1 MCLFYLFTKKAVK
14 ARKVVKK
21 NKCDVLLT
29 RDGAWL
35 LVPASFRAR
44 PTALPGADTWAEIGG
59 EWIHK
64 LLVIVIAVLFCV
76 HDIMAVTPVWFMVV
90 DHNIT
95 CVLRH
100 ANCVDVP
107 FDGFV
112 DHFLKRIKAL
122 GWEILSDAS
131 GDLNVWKLRTPLPSQ
146 DVDQEC
152 LAKLKDQ
159 ENLER
164 GEGEYEGGEE
174 KKKRKLKPKG
184 KGKEKAKSEEEK
196 QEGAFALLLKPD
208 DKISS
213 HFEPEELTVHDA
225 RIQVLVQI
233 PAKAGGTS
241 YRAVSTRCWL
251 IQLRM

>member
-1 MCLFYLFTKKAVK
+1 M
-14 ARKVVKK
+14 
-21 NKCDVLLT
+21 
-29 RDGAWL
+29 
-35 LVPASFRAR
+35 
-44 PTALPGADTWAEIGG
+44 
-59 EWIHK
+59 
-64 LLVIVIAVLFCV
+64 
-76 HDIMAVTPVWFMVV
+76 
-90 DHNIT
+90 
-95 CVLRH
+95 
-100 ANCVDVP
+100 DVP
-107 FDGFV
+107 SDGLV
-112 DHFLKRIKAL
+112 YHFLKGIKAL

-131 GDLNVWKLRTPLPSQ
+131 GDLNVWKLRTPLPSKDVNQ
-146 DVDQEC
+146 DC

-174 KKKRKLKPKG
+174 KEKKKRKPKPKG

-213 HFEPEELTVHDA
+213 YFEPEELTVHDA
-225 RIQVLVQI
+225 RIHVLVQI

-241 YRAVSTRCWL
+241 CRAVGTRCQL